1 MSAKIHLRTWLPTLV
16 VLLTATCVATVSAQ
30 TVKEGSAKKGSA
42 KKEMNGSATK
52 TAAPA
57 IGDTAPDFTIS
68 TFDDKS
74 ITLSDHFGDDG
85 HPVILLFSRAN
96 W

>member
-1 MSAKIHLRTWLPTLV
+1 MGTRIHLRTWLRMLV
-16 VLLTATCVATVSAQ
+16 VLLSLTCVATLSAQ

-42 KKEMNGSATK
+42 KKEMNGSAAK
-52 TAAPA
+52 TAAPE
-57 IGDTAPDFTIS
+57 IGDAAPDFTIS